1 MELVGRETHE
11 TLIAEMKR
19 SYGLQ
24 PRLVT
29 RLALIGVPV
38 KDDTW
43 DAHQRLGNRGVS
55 RLDTAT
61 PYYSVHPRA
70 PPPLTISVCIICTRV
85 MSTAR
90 FNASKRGGTT

>member
-29 RLALIGVPV
+29 RLAL
-38 KDDTW
+38 
-43 DAHQRLGNRGVS
+43 
-55 RLDTAT
+55 
-61 PYYSVHPRA
+61 A
-70 PPPLTISVCIICTRV
+70 PPGRARAALIRLISKPKT
-85 MSTAR
+85 
-90 FNASKRGGTT
+90 K